1 MAKKILVVEDDAVV
15 ASYLSDLFT
24 DNGYAAV
31 VARDG
36 ETGLELLRSERP
48 DLMTLDIDLPR
59 SSGTILYATMRRD
72 SELRDI
78 PVVVVSGV
86 SPRIKKGLPTL
97 SKPVD
102 ATELLRVVADALK

>member
-24 DNGYAAV
+24 DNGYTAL
-31 VARDG
+31 VARDA

-59 SSGTILYATMRRD
+59 VPRLRLQRRQH
-72 SELRDI
+72 EQRHHHGAR
-78 PVVVVSGV
+78 PV
-86 SPRIKKGLPTL
+86 
-97 SKPVD
+97 
-102 ATELLRVVADALK
+102 

>member
-1 MAKKILVVEDDAVV
+1 MAKKILIVEDDPIV
-15 ASYLSDLFT
+15 ASYLSDLFK
-24 DNGYAAV
+24 DNGYTTVA
-31 VARDG
+31 ARDG
-36 ETGLELLRSERP
+36 ETGMELARSERP
-48 DLMTLDIDLPR
+48 DLITLDIDLPR
-59 SSGTILYATMRRD
+59 SSGTIFYATMRRD

-102 ATELLRVVADALK
+102 ATQLLEVVADALK